1 MTNPP
6 QSGWSDPTQPG
17 WADPTPSDPNVA
29 GPPPAGWADP
39 TQPGVP
45 VPLDAGGYPSA
56 PTTAPAYPYP
66 VQYGQPVYVQPV
78 VVSPPTNGLAIA
90 SLVCAVLG
98 LGPVAAILGHVAR
111 RQIRETG
118 EQGDGMALAGV
129 IVGWITTG
137 IWVCVCGGYFAFFA
151 AFLGTAGTVGG

>member
-17 WADPTPSDPNVA
+17 PASSGWSDQGSA
-29 GPPPAGWADP
+29 QAGWSDP

-66 VQYGQPVYVQPV
+66 YPAQYGQPVYVQPV

-151 AFLGTAGTVGG
+151 AFVGTAGTVGG